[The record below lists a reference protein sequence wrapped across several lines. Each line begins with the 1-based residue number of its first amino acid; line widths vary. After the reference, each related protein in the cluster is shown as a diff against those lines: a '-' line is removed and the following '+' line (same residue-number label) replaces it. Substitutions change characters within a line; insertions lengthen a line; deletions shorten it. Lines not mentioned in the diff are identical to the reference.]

1 MSNKHRAQILLDK
14 LQHKVLAEIAEQR
27 GSSIS
32 GIVREAVD
40 EWLVGHGRENER
52 RKRLQ
57 ALELVR
63 QHRQVV
69 LDRREGVPLDI
80 DSVVLLH
87 QIREERTDELINGTI
102 DKGD

>member
-14 LQHKVLAEIAEQR
+14 LQHQMLAEIAEQQ

-40 EWLVGHGRENER
+40 EWLVGRGRENER

-63 QHRQVV
+63 QHRQNV
-69 LDRREGVPLDI
+69 LDRREGVALDI
-80 DSVVLLH
+80 DSAALLH
-87 QIREERTDELINGTI
+87 QIREERTDELFNGTVNQ
-102 DKGD
+102 GD